1 MWMASAI
8 NILNRLKYQTLSGA
22 LLLGVCFNGTVFG
35 ADKNGTDLL
44 HTYSVS
50 SVLSILHE
58 IPAPAFKQ
66 NIQVRVFL
74 PPNYSNVS
82 NLRYPSLYIN
92 DGQDADAVE
101 LAETLNKLYAEQ
113 KIDPVIVIA
122 ISMLPDRMAT
132 YGFSDR
138 EAKLSLPAQT
148 RYGLVGVRAQEYSEW
163 LAKSLVPFID
173 AHYRTHAKPEA
184 RVILGWSLGAT
195 NAFNI
200 AWNYPDVFSKVGAFS
215 PSFWLSDK
223 SGDISQSLA
232 IKLIESK
239 SIPKHFG
246 IWLAAGTDEET
257 DDRDADGVIDALD
270 DAQAVI
276 DALNAKT
283 PSVKQNEAFRKFQL
297 RTYKDGQHSQAS
309 WKVMLP
315 DFLQWAYPV
324 DPP

>member
-1 MWMASAI
+1 MSAASAT
-8 NILNRLKYQTLSGA
+8 NILNRLKYITLSGV
-22 LLLGVCFNGTVFG
+22 LLLGVCFNGTLFG
-35 ADKNGTDLL
+35 ADKNGTASL
-44 HTYSVS
+44 HTYSVPR
-50 SVLSILHE
+50 VLSIKFE

-66 NIQVRVFL
+66 NVQVRVFL

-148 RYGLVGVRAQEYSEW
+148 RYGQVGLSAHEQSEW
-163 LAKSLVPFID
+163 LAKSVVPFID

-195 NAFNI
+195 NAFNM

-215 PSFWLSDK
+215 PSFWLSAK

-239 SIPKHFG
+239 SIPKHFA
-246 IWLAAGTDEET
+246 IWLAAGTAEET
-257 DDRDADGVIDALD
+257 DDRDGDGVIDVLD
-270 DAQAVI
+270 DSQAVI
-276 DALNAKT
+276 AALNAKVLQAKKKS
-283 PSVKQNEAFRKFQL
+283 PDADFQL
-297 RTYKDGQHSQAS
+297 RIYQEGKHNQDT
-309 WKVMLP
+309 WKTMLP

-324 DPP
+324 VPQ

>member
-148 RYGLVGVRAQEYSEW
+148 RNGLVGVRAQEYSEW

-246 IWLAAGTDEET
+246 IWLAAGTAEET
-257 DDRDADGVIDALD
+257 DDRDGDGVIDVLD
-270 DAQAVI
+270 DAQDVI
-276 DALNAKT
+276 DALKSKAHHSKRRHDFSLT
-283 PSVKQNEAFRKFQL
+283 RLEG
-297 RTYKDGQHSQAS
+297 GQHNQSS
-309 WKVMLP
+309 WKLLLP
-315 DFLQWAYPV
+315 AFLQWAYPV
-324 DPP
+324 VPQ

>member
-1 MWMASAI
+1 MWIASAV

-148 RYGLVGVRAQEYSEW
+148 RNGLVGVRAQEYSEW
-163 LAKSLVPFID
+163 LAMRLVTFID
-173 AHYRTHAKPEA
+173 SNYQTLSKPEA
-184 RVILGWSLGAT
+184 RTILGWSLGAA

-215 PSFWLSDK
+215 PSFWLSAK
-223 SGDISQSLA
+223 SDDFSQSLA
-232 IKLIESK
+232 RKLIASK
-239 SIPKHFG
+239 PMPRHFS
-246 IWLAAGTDEET
+246 IWLAVGTNEET

-283 PSVKQNEAFRKFQL
+283 PSVKQNEACRKFQL
-297 RTYKDGQHSQAS
+297 RTYKDGQHSQSS

-324 DPP
+324 VPP

>member
-324 DPP
+324 VPP